1 MPELPEVEMV
11 RRSMEALVLRARVGR
26 VWRSRFA
33 LRTGVAWARRTERV
47 RAMVGA
53 SPGSVRRRGKYLL
66 WELRRPERAH
76 AEALLIH
83 LGMSGRVQV
92 VPAGAELE
100 AHTHLRVF
108 MEDERELRFVDP
120 RRFGGVRFGRL
131 ERLLE
136 APPLGTLG
144 PEPLDVDFDGAS
156 LQARAGKS
164 RRMLRDLLLDQS
176 VVAGMGNIY
185 VLEALFD
192 AGLHPETRASRLRP
206 SAWDRL
212 ARACAA
218 ALRRG
223 IEHGGTTLR
232 DYRDARGE
240 AGSHQHALMVYGRG
254 GSACHRCGAA
264 LEAWMLGGRTAVRCP
279 RAQPVVRGRW
289 VP

>member
-11 RRSMEALVLRARVGR
+11 RRSLEALSLTARVGR
-26 VWRSRFA
+26 VWRSSYD
-33 LRTGVAWARRTERV
+33 LRTGAAWARRTERV

-53 SPGSVRRRGKYLL
+53 SPGAVRRRGKYLL
-66 WELRRPERAH
+66 WELRRPHREQK
-76 AEALLIH
+76 EALLIH

-92 VPAGAELE
+92 VAAGAEVE

-131 ERLLE
+131 DALLGT
-136 APPLGTLG
+136 PPLGSLG
-144 PEPLDVDFDGAS
+144 PEPLEPEFDGPMLS
-156 LQARAGKS
+156 ERAGES

-176 VVAGMGNIY
+176 VIAGMGNIY

-206 SAWDRL
+206 TAWDRL

-223 IEHGGTTLR
+223 IAHGGTTLR

-254 GSACHRCGAA
+254 GEACHRCGAT
-264 LEAWMLGGRTAVRCP
+264 LEAWTLGGRTAVRCP

-289 VP
+289 VR

>member
-11 RRSMEALVLRARVGR
+11 RRSMEALALRARVGR

-33 LRTGVAWARRTERV
+33 LRTGVAWARRPERV

-92 VPAGAELE
+92 VPAGAEPRRIRTCACSWKMSESFVSWTRGLE
-100 AHTHLRVF
+100 ASA
-108 MEDERELRFVDP
+108 
-120 RRFGGVRFGRL
+120 GRPSGSQ
-131 ERLLE
+131 
-136 APPLGTLG
+136 APPLPGLSDLNRSTLI
-144 PEPLDVDFDGAS
+144 LT
-156 LQARAGKS
+156 ARRS
-164 RRMLRDLLLDQS
+164 RRARKEPQDVEDLLLDQS

-218 ALRRG
+218 ALRRD
-223 IEHGGTTLR
+223 R
-232 DYRDARGE
+232 ARRYDPARLSRRAESGV
-240 AGSHQHALMVYGRG
+240 HQHALMVYGR